1 MVVGAFWLN
10 WRVVC
15 CDCDGALL
23 LLLELGV
30 LELGV
35 LENSGFWVGWGL
47 LNMLV
52 WFAPISLNRLVT
64 GLLLPCYLFA

>member
-1 MVVGAFWLN
+1 M
-10 WRVVC
+10 VC

-23 LLLELGV
+23 LL
-30 LELGV
+30 

-52 WFAPISLNRLVT
+52 WFAPISLNILVT
-64 GLLLPCYLFA
+64 GLLLPCYLFG

>member
-23 LLLELGV
+23 LLLL

-35 LENSGFWVGWGL
+35 LENSGF
-47 LNMLV
+47 
-52 WFAPISLNRLVT
+52 
-64 GLLLPCYLFA
+64 

>member
-23 LLLELGV
+23 LE

-52 WFAPISLNRLVT
+52 WFAPISLNILVT
-64 GLLLPCYLFA
+64 GLLPCYLFG